1 MSLADRTQ
9 EIQGIDNDV
18 KAKFSQYNQTK
29 SNLVAAERRR
39 TYAPTLSPPV
49 MPH

>member
-1 MSLADRTQ
+1 LQ

-29 SNLVAAERRR
+29 SALAAAERKR
-39 TYAPTLSPPV
+39 T
-49 MPH
+49 